1 MTGPG
6 DIPSVTPTVTLIPG
20 AGIVIR
26 TPAFLC
32 LTNDAVPVSF
42 LTDLLDIESAVVVP
56 DSAPRRGR
64 HLVRALAQLVATA
77 DDPVD
82 IAFAAPDNAGIAI
95 FLSGRVYG
103 ETDGKRIEPPAGDS
117 YDRAVPWPFEGLGLY
132 LAGTKPAEVGDER
145 FDLVQG
151 TVPAAGALLHTPLG
165 LRGTEFHSLAER
177 PPQPQPRPEPA
188 AARPEP
194 AVEPSRP
201 DPDAGPPTEALD
213 DLDKPAP
220 GAPEPPAPEPIRKR
234 SPFDDLPPEPDP
246 MGTTARMAPGAD
258 GGADLPAP
266 DPLPFTSTPLGGPFG
281 SEPLSPNVS
290 HPPERP
296 PRDANPPS
304 GRPRVEPAPAPNP
317 FAEPLEPRAPLPKEE
332 HQKPATE
339 VVKIEASRAMVHG
352 IRCSR
357 GHLNHPQSWLCGVCG
372 IRMDQ
377 LTTFLVE
384 GERPPLGWL
393 LLDNGFTFLLDEDL
407 VIGREPGSAGGGPA
421 GSPKPIRV
429 QDETGQLSRRHVEI
443 RLVEWTVQL
452 VDLGSANGT
461 FVTDPSSGNR
471 ETRLLPHRAHVLVP
485 GSHVRIGGRHFI
497 FESHH
502 ARI

>member
-20 AGIVIR
+20 GGIVIR

-32 LTNDAVPVSF
+32 LTNDAVPASF

-177 PPQPQPRPEPA
+177 PPQP
-188 AARPEP
+188 
-194 AVEPSRP
+194 
-201 DPDAGPPTEALD
+201 
-213 DLDKPAP
+213 
-220 GAPEPPAPEPIRKR
+220 
-234 SPFDDLPPEPDP
+234 
-246 MGTTARMAPGAD
+246 
-258 GGADLPAP
+258 
-266 DPLPFTSTPLGGPFG
+266 
-281 SEPLSPNVS
+281 
-290 HPPERP
+290 
-296 PRDANPPS
+296 
-304 GRPRVEPAPAPNP
+304 
-317 FAEPLEPRAPLPKEE
+317 
-332 HQKPATE
+332 
-339 VVKIEASRAMVHG
+339 
-352 IRCSR
+352 
-357 GHLNHPQSWLCGVCG
+357 
-372 IRMDQ
+372 
-377 LTTFLVE
+377 
-384 GERPPLGWL
+384 
-393 LLDNGFTFLLDEDL
+393 
-407 VIGREPGSAGGGPA
+407 REPGLDEFEQHARRLARPLGDELAGVRRDIHQ
-421 GSPKPIRV
+421 IRGEPPGEPGRPELRH
-429 QDETGQLSRRHVEI
+429 QGEQRPDAHPEGDAERHRQQHGRRH
-443 RLVEWTVQL
+443 
-452 VDLGSANGT
+452 ANHRR
-461 FVTDPSSGNR
+461 SSGR
-471 ETRLLPHRAHVLVP
+471 RPSATISR
-485 GSHVRIGGRHFI
+485 
-497 FESHH
+497 
-502 ARI
+502 